1 MFGEKMKKARLK
13 RGYTQEYMAEKL
25 GVNKGTVSH
34 YEKGKTFPNEEKLV
48 RVSKV
53 LNVSFDY
60 LLGEQS
66 DIDALPEKRIGTFQN
81 EEVDVMDNAISK
93 PPLVE
98 KCTQEEKSDNKEMP
112 DKNIN
117 KEALSI
123 VDEAIKKML
132 DIRKDFN

>member
-60 LLGEQS
+60 LLGDEEHFEEREQS
-66 DIDALPEKRIGTFQN
+66 LYETDNKDELKMKGEMR
-81 EEVDVMDNAISK
+81 EEVF
-93 PPLVE
+93 E
-98 KCTQEEKSDNKEMP
+98 
-112 DKNIN
+112 
-117 KEALSI
+117 I
-123 VDEAIKKML
+123 VDETIKRLL
-132 DIRKDFN
+132 DIRKTIR

>member
-66 DIDALPEKRIGTFQN
+66 DIDALPEKRIETFQKDEFN
-81 EEVDVMDNAISK
+81 TREKVREEAFE
-93 PPLVE
+93 L
-98 KCTQEEKSDNKEMP
+98 
-112 DKNIN
+112 
-117 KEALSI
+117 
-123 VDEAIKKML
+123 VDETIKRLL
-132 DIRKDFN
+132 DIRKTIK

>member
-48 RVSKV
+48 RVSKI

-60 LLGEQS
+60 LLGEQR
-66 DIDALPEKRIGTFQN
+66 DIDEIPESRSGTT
-81 EEVDVMDNAISK
+81 VLK
-93 PPLVE
+93 TPLVD
-98 KCTQEEKSDNKEMP
+98 KSTQEEKSDSKELP
-112 DKNIN
+112 DININ